1 MPEPDRVRLVYVLLG
16 TVLVFVKFHEPIAVR
31 VVGIVIVPLAI
42 FIVPVL
48 LRVPPDM
55 LRAYAPPER
64 SNVPVV
70 SDIYRVPVTVTEPAA
85 V

>member
-1 MPEPDRVRLVYVLLG
+1 MVE
-16 TVLVFVKFHEPIAVR
+16 AS
-31 VVGIVIVPLAI
+31 VIVPLAI